1 MGWLYSFIYGVVGY
15 ILLNMLYRCTNH
27 YKNAGIVYRAFKKGV
42 PQRLRFVNLGSTYSQ
57 FAFNCFDEMG
67 LDRAYN
73 LALPCESVEAD
84 YEKLKIFSSHL
95 EKGCVVAIT
104 LAPCSLLYCWGQL
117 DEGEKHYDFM
127 PRRVKKDWK
136 LQSFIRFYLP
146 LFPFRFAKIG
156 RIVFD
161 SQRQKDIVDAYASR
175 FPSRKEIQ
183 EKAKEMAELWMH
195 LFGLDDLRHPVE
207 DGKNVGR
214 IQYNVGIIVKM
225 IDFCIGNQFIPIIV
239 VPPFLGELNDFFSTS
254 FINSTLGLVFDAVKD
269 HDIKIYDCRTEK
281 EFQSDP
287 TLYVDGFFCL
297 NKYGAEKFV
306 KLLSSKMNEDG
317 LNVNNGT
324 LREWAF

>member
-1 MGWLYSFIYGVVGY
+1 
-15 ILLNMLYRCTNH
+15 
-27 YKNAGIVYRAFKKGV
+27 
-42 PQRLRFVNLGSTYSQ
+42 
-57 FAFNCFDEMG
+57 
-67 LDRAYN
+67 
-73 LALPCESVEAD
+73 
-84 YEKLKIFSSHL
+84 
-95 EKGCVVAIT
+95 
-104 LAPCSLLYCWGQL
+104 
-117 DEGEKHYDFM
+117 
-127 PRRVKKDWK
+127 
-136 LQSFIRFYLP
+136 
-146 LFPFRFAKIG
+146 
-156 RIVFD
+156 
-161 SQRQKDIVDAYASR
+161 
-175 FPSRKEIQ
+175 
-183 EKAKEMAELWMH
+183 MAELWMH